1 MAEFFISP
9 LKLKIFQKRFLS
21 ERIVYMRYLNENIKT
36 LEELKK
42 TFHRLCLKLHP
53 DIGGSDEEMK
63 ILNAEYEQLF
73 ERVKN
78 IHVNKDGETYEKETQ
93 ETPQEFQS
101 LIAELLKLDG
111 IEIEIIGCF
120 VWVSGNTK
128 PHKEQLKALG
138 FRWHSKKK
146 CWYKSPDNYHRWG
159 GGEYSM
165 DDIRMMY
172 TTIKVKRNHQ
182 GNDNPPALT

>member
-1 MAEFFISP
+1 M
-9 LKLKIFQKRFLS
+9 K
-21 ERIVYMRYLNENIKT
+21 YLNDNIRT

-42 TFHRLCLKLHP
+42 AYHQLCLKLHP
-53 DIGGSDEEMK
+53 DVGGSNDEMK

-93 ETPQEFQS
+93 ETPQEFQW

-120 VWVSGNTK
+120 VWITGDTK
-128 PHKEQLKALG
+128 PHKERLKALG
-138 FRWHSKKK
+138 FRWHSK
-146 CWYKSPDNYHRWG
+146 NVVGINRQTATAA
-159 GGEYSM
+159 GERVNTLWTRFAEC
-165 DDIRMMY
+165 I
-172 TTIKVKRNHQ
+172 
-182 GNDNPPALT
+182 PA

>member
-1 MAEFFISP
+1 MVEFFISP
-9 LKLKIFQKRFLS
+9 LKLKIFQKRFLF

-42 TFHRLCLKLHP
+42 AYHRLCLKLHP
-53 DIGGSDEEMK
+53 DVGGSDEEMK

-182 GNDNPPALT
+182 DNDNPPALT

>member
-1 MAEFFISP
+1 
-9 LKLKIFQKRFLS
+9 
-21 ERIVYMRYLNENIKT
+21 MRYLNENIKT

-42 TFHRLCLKLHP
+42 AYHRLCLKLHP
-53 DIGGSDEEMK
+53 DVGGSDEEMK

-172 TTIKVKRNHQ
+172 TTIKVKRSHQ
-182 GNDNPPALT
+182 DNDNPPALT